1 MSVSNTVDHA
11 VVRLVVETELLAVIL
26 PNQPDTLAKVA
37 RQLAAAE
44 INIEYAYSS
53 SAYEKCNLMTRV
65 SDLYKVQKT
74 LVGD

>member
-1 MSVSNTVDHA
+1 MTVSNA

-26 PNQPDTLAKVA
+26 PNQSGTLAKVA

-65 SDLYKVQKT
+65 SDLYKAQKT
-74 LVGD
+74 LAGN